1 MVELKYCDVRAIFG
15 SKSIVHNKRNIIS
28 ELYSKHLGILTIAVV
43 TVSPLSISSH
53 GSLYFGAAL

>member
-1 MVELKYCDVRAIFG
+1 MVELKCCDGRAIFG
-15 SKSIVHNKRNIIS
+15 SKSIDKNEKDIIS
-28 ELYSKHLGILTIAVV
+28 ELYSKLLSILTIAVV